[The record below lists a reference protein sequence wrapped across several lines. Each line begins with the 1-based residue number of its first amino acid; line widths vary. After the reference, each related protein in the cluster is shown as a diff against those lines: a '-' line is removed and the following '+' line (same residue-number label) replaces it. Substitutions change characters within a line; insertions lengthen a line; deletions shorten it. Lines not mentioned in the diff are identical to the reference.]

1 VILNLLSNAKDAI
14 IASGKKGGKITIS
27 LESDETNVRLIIQ
40 DNGGGIKIEPLERIF
55 EPYVS
60 TKEQNE
66 GTGIGLYMA
75 KLIIEKS
82 MRGKLEAKNENEGI
96 KSRKRKLIHKF
107 HILFNISCIVFRDK
121 SIDK

>member
-1 VILNLLSNAKDAI
+1 M
-14 IASGKKGGKITIS
+14 
-27 LESDETNVRLIIQ
+27 RLIVK
-40 DNGGGIKIEPLERIF
+40 DNGGGITIHPIEKIF

-82 MRGKLEAKNENEGI
+82 MKGKLEARNENGGAIFTIEIEKGF
-96 KSRKRKLIHKF
+96 KEALGGSPL
-107 HILFNISCIVFRDK
+107 
-121 SIDK
+121 